1 MGPWEEDPCPSS
13 VCLLSFL
20 KMDGF
25 ALRLSPELREWS
37 FGGMGPIP
45 RCSVKTCLGSWPT
58 RVPIPHALSFCGWD
72 CPNPYTWK
80 SVPPPLYPDP
90 SKSSVSRWRYRQV
103 NALGGGHEDVSVIIG
118 SLQHRCQI
126 QCQILSLNWYSIT
139 YNTCISF
146 CIFKL
151 SADDSQYMDT
161 IQMLHS
167 FMPYHKYDI
176 MTRRYLYVFKT
187 CKSNMGEWCSSC
199 TLERLRL

>member
-1 MGPWEEDPCPSS
+1 MDLHLGWALSWENGHLEAWGRFLDVLSRLAWAPGPPGFRFHMLCPS
-13 VCLLSFL
+13 VV
-20 KMDGF
+20 
-25 ALRLSPELREWS
+25 E
-37 FGGMGPIP
+37 
-45 RCSVKTCLGSWPT
+45 T
-58 RVPIPHALSFCGWD
+58 VPIPTLGS
-72 CPNPYTWK
+72 
-80 SVPPPLYPDP
+80 LYLLHCTLT
-90 SKSSVSRWRYRQV
+90 SVSRWRYRQV

-176 MTRRYLYVFKT
+176 MTRCYLYVFKT